1 MKTIAASFGA
11 GALALTAVVYVPGAF
26 TPSEAVADP
35 PEGMPLNAVVR
46 LEIEGRSSSGS
57 GFFIDGN
64 RIVTNHHVIAGAG
77 DNNAIRVRGWIA
89 EGERVFPVIY
99 TATVERADK
108 AIDLAVLEIDG
119 EWVGGALDFADR
131 SPRTGTPVCKAGA
144 ALGRLPQITC
154 GLWGAKD
161 ENALRGVRHWSHS
174 APSAPG
180 DSGGPVFDE
189 HHRVVGVTRAVPT
202 IGFSVMTTMG
212 LAIPLDI
219 VREFLESDGDGDETE
234 E

>member
-1 MKTIAASFGA
+1 MKTIAASIGA
-11 GALALTAVVYVPGAF
+11 GALALGAVVYVPGAF
-26 TPSEAVADP
+26 TPSEAVADL

-46 LEIEGRSSSGS
+46 LEIENQPSSGS

-64 RIVTNHHVIAGAG
+64 RILTNEHVISRASD
-77 DNNAIRVRGWIA
+77 DNPIRVRGWVT

-99 TATVERADK
+99 TATVKRSDK

-119 EWVGGALDFADR
+119 EWVGGVLGFADR
-131 SPRTGTPVCKAGA
+131 SPRTGAPVCKAGA

-161 ENALRGVRHWSHS
+161 EKALRGVRHYSHS

-189 HHRVVGVTRAVPT
+189 HNRVVAVTRAVPT
-202 IGFSVMTTMG
+202 IGFSMMTTMG
-212 LAIPLDI
+212 LAIPLDL
-219 VREFLESDGDGDETE
+219 VREFLESDGDEAE